1 MKHFYN
7 FKRMSFEI
15 TLSGTLHKALSTK
28 LSFTLMLLSAFLVF
42 SAAHAYGNCG
52 SGETIIWSEN
62 QLITGTF
69 VVNPEDVLEI
79 MPGVVV
85 EFQTESSG
93 LQILGTIQ
101 AEGTAGNPIIFL
113 GSGGN
118 TWNGIDL
125 DNACP
130 SIFAFCHFSGISR
143 SNLKNEKTRN
153 TGGFNISTTGNV
165 TIENCLFETN
175 FDGIGI
181 IDSEDIFISNCTFQS
196 NEISFSDNGLIYL
209 ESASNVLVSN
219 NSFFQN
225 KVSMKGILNVTDG
238 SNVIILG
245 NSFSNTTFAGA
256 LFFGSIYPVIL
267 VRSTALNTQAA
278 INGNSFVNNRAP
290 NNQKLAEV
298 QLTGANNNIDLLTCL
313 VWNNNFLG
321 YPLPVPGATPKT
333 ALRANSAVVTI
344 SHNTFRFYNDYGVRI
359 LKSEA
364 KINLNTFEN
373 NRSVMGAL
381 SFDNY
386 TNYSGRPVE
395 NVVYANVFN
404 NNRAT
409 QGAAVNCDNMKNNLV
424 NTTIDQNIF
433 STNEAL
439 EKGGAINA
447 LAVSNLLI
455 ENNRFTQ
462 NSAATGGGIYAED
475 SENVTLVRNLFSENS
490 AVLGAGGFV
499 KACDINIYNCN
510 FVANPSEIDGGA
522 LFLDVT
528 AQNTIALQNCNFTDH
543 GATGGITISG
553 NSTPGSIGIFNT
565 LFYGNNSGSTGK
577 AIVFSSTQ
585 DVITSNCYFDVLPTT
600 YSVENIDPQ
609 QDIWP
614 GWQDAGVF
622 YLDCE
627 NSVCVDNGNDDASFN
642 DRPGSEPNQALFPSC
657 GTLINDIGIS
667 GGPFAADKQWLFE
680 VPVANLNQSDAHRAF
695 KNSAPNNE
703 ASNPEIMVN
712 ADDIRIYPNPSTG
725 NISIS
730 TNLNISNELMISL
743 INLQGRKIFE
753 TTVKTDNSIWE
764 NHFDFSALP
773 KGVYT
778 MIIHSQNQSISKKI
792 ILN

>member
-1 MKHFYN
+1 
-7 FKRMSFEI
+7 MSFVI
-15 TLSGTLHKALSTK
+15 PLSGNLYKALSTK
-28 LSFTLMLLSAFLVF
+28 PSFALMLLGAFFLF
-42 SAAHAYGNCG
+42 SATNAYSNCG
-52 SGETIIWSEN
+52 SGETIVWSEN
-62 QLITGTF
+62 QIITGTF
-69 VVNPEDVLEI
+69 VVNADDVLEI

-85 EFQTESSG
+85 QFQTESSG

-101 AEGTAGNPIIFL
+101 AEGTAGNPIIFE
-113 GSGGN
+113 GAGGN
-118 TWNGIDL
+118 AWNGIDL

-130 SIFAFCHFSGISR
+130 SILTFCHFSGISR
-143 SNLKNEKTRN
+143 SVSKNEKTRN
-153 TGGFNISTTGNV
+153 SGGFIISATGNV
-165 TIENCLFETN
+165 TIDNCLFEDN

-181 IDSEDIFISNCTFQS
+181 IDSEDISISNCTFQM

-209 ESASNVLVSN
+209 EGASGVLVSN

-238 SNVIILG
+238 SNVIVLG

-256 LFFGSIYPVIL
+256 LFFGSTYPVIL
-267 VRSTALNTQAA
+267 VRTTALSTQAA

-298 QLTGANNNIDLLTCL
+298 QLTGAENNIDLLTCL

-321 YPLPVPGATPKT
+321 YPLPLPGATPKS
-333 ALRANSAVVTI
+333 ALRASNAVVTI

-364 KINLNTFEN
+364 KINLNSFEN

-386 TNYSGRPVE
+386 TDYSGRPVE
-395 NVVYANVFN
+395 NVVYANVFT

-409 QGAAVNCDNMKNNLV
+409 QGAAVNCGNMNNNLV

-433 STNEAL
+433 TSNEAL

-447 LAVSNLLI
+447 LAVSSLLI

-462 NSAATGGGIYAED
+462 NTAATGGGVYAEN

-490 AVLGAGGFV
+490 AVLGAGVFV
-499 KACDINIYNCN
+499 KACDINMFNCN
-510 FVANPSEIDGGA
+510 FVANASDIDGGA
-522 LFLDVT
+522 LFLEVT
-528 AQNTIALQNCNFTDH
+528 SQNTVALQNCNFTDH
-543 GATGGITISG
+543 GATGGITITG
-553 NSTPGSIGIFNT
+553 NSAPESIGIFNT

-577 AIVFSSTQ
+577 AIVFSSAQ
-585 DVITSNCYFDVLPTT
+585 DVVTSNCYFDVFPDI

-609 QDIWP
+609 QAAWP
-614 GWQDAGVF
+614 GWQDAGIF

-642 DRPGSEPNQALFPSC
+642 DKPGSEPNQALFPSC

-667 GGPFAADKQWLFE
+667 GGPYAADRQWLFE
-680 VPVANLNQSDAHRAF
+680 VPVAKINQSDAHRDY
-695 KNSAPNNE
+695 KNSGAYTE
-703 ASNPEIMVN
+703 AINPETKIN
-712 ADDIRIYPNPSTG
+712 ADDIRVYPNPSTG

-730 TNLNISNELMISL
+730 ANLSLSDELMISL
-743 INLQGRKIFE
+743 INMQGRKIFE
-753 TTVKTDNSIWE
+753 TSVKMDNSMWE

-778 MIIHSQNQSISKKI
+778 MIIHSQNQSVSKKI